1 MIDYMKPYSFSD
13 ILNKWSSDLIQEIYE
28 GINEDKILHALEN
41 DSLSIE
47 DLIALLSPKAVPFL
61 EKMAQK
67 ANQLTRWHFGRTISL
82 YTPIY
87 LSNLCASDCVYCY
100 FASHS
105 GIREKRVTLTEE
117 QIREE
122 CIELS
127 KKGIQT
133 VLLLTGDAPN
143 RVPVEYIEQA
153 VRIAKEYFKSVNVE
167 VYSMDEAHYAQLAHA
182 GTEGV
187 TLYMETYDKDTYDKV
202 HLSGKKKDYLY
213 RLDALERAGRT
224 GIRRLTCGVLLGLS
238 DWRFDVVWLA
248 LHAKYLEK
256 TCWQSVI
263 SLSFPRLKHTPP
275 RFKVPHLVNLEKLVQ
290 IITAMRLFLPY
301 SPFNLSTRES
311 AEVRDHLI
319 PLGITSMSAGSS
331 TRPGGYK
338 VYQDTTTSQRPVL
351 EQFEIDDHRTVEEV
365 VSAIKAQGYDP
376 VWVDFEPGFIKSL

>member
-1 MIDYMKPYSFSD
+1 MRPFSFSD
-13 ILNKWSSDLIQEIYE
+13 ILNKWSTDYIQQLYASV
-28 GINEDKILHALEN
+28 NEDKVLHAIKKET
-41 DSLSIE
+41 LSIE
-47 DLIALLSPKAVPFL
+47 DLIALLSPQALPFL
-61 EKMAQK
+61 EQMAQK
-67 ANQLTRWHFGRTISL
+67 AHRLTRWHFGRTISL
-82 YTPIY
+82 YAPIY

-122 CIELS
+122 CIELN

-143 RVPVEYIEQA
+143 RVPVDYIANA
-153 VRIAKEYFKSVNVE
+153 VRIAKEYFKSVSVE
-167 VYSMDEAHYAQLAHA
+167 VYSMDEKEYTQLAST

-187 TLYMETYDKDTYDKV
+187 TLYMETYNKETYDKV
-202 HLSGKKKDYLY
+202 HLYGKKKDYIY
-213 RLDALERAGRT
+213 RLDALERAGRA
-224 GIRRLTCGVLLGLS
+224 GIRRLTCGALLGLS
-238 DWRFDVVWLA
+238 NWRLDVVWLA

-256 TCWQSVI
+256 VCWQSVI
-263 SLSFPRLKHTPP
+263 SLSFPRLKHTPS
-275 RFKVPHLVNLEKLVQ
+275 RFKVPHLVSLEELVQ

-301 SPFNLSTRES
+301 APFNLSTRES
-311 AEVRDHLI
+311 AEVRNHLI

-338 VYQDTTTSQRPVL
+338 VFQDIIPTQRPVL

-365 VSAIKAQGYDP
+365 VSAIKDRGYDP
-376 VWVDFEPGFIKSL
+376 VWVDFDPGSVRLL

>member
-1 MIDYMKPYSFSD
+1 MEPYSFS
-13 ILNKWSSDLIQEIYE
+13 
-28 GINEDKILHALEN
+28 KILDKWNTEHILRLY
-41 DSLSIE
+41 DSVNEEKIINAIKKEALSID
-47 DLIALLSPKAVPFL
+47 DLIALLSPKATPFL
-61 EKMAQK
+61 EQIAQK
-67 ANQLTRWHFGRTISL
+67 AHRLTRWHFGRTISI
-82 YTPIY
+82 YAPIY

-105 GIREKRVTLTEE
+105 GIREKRVTLAEE

-122 CIELS
+122 CIELN

-143 RVPVEYIEQA
+143 RVPVDYIANA
-153 VRIAKEYFKSVNVE
+153 VRIAKEYFKSVSVE
-167 VYSMDEAHYAQLAHA
+167 VYSMEEKEYAQLAST

-202 HLSGKKKDYLY
+202 HLSGKKRDYTY
-213 RLDALERAGRT
+213 RLDALERAGRA
-224 GIRRLTCGVLLGLS
+224 GIRRLTCGALLGLS
-238 DWRFDVVWLA
+238 NWRLDMVWLA

-263 SLSFPRLKHTPP
+263 SLSFPRLKHTPS
-275 RFKVPHLVNLEKLVQ
+275 RFKVPHLVSLEELVQ

-338 VYQDTTTSQRPVL
+338 VFHDTTTTQRPVL

-365 VSAIKAQGYDP
+365 VQAIKQKGYDP

>member
-1 MIDYMKPYSFSD
+1 MEPYSFAN
-13 ILNKWSSDLIQEIYE
+13 ILNKWNSELINEVYE
-28 GINEDKILHALEN
+28 KTNEDKVLYALGKE
-41 DSLSIE
+41 SLSIE
-47 DLIALLSPKAVPFL
+47 DLIALLSPKALPFL

-67 ANQLTRWHFGRTISL
+67 ANRLTRWHFGRTISI
-82 YTPIY
+82 YAPIY

-117 QIREE
+117 EIRGE
-122 CIELS
+122 CIELN

-133 VLLLTGDAPN
+133 ILLLTGDAPKI
-143 RVPVEYIEQA
+143 VTVDYISQA
-153 VRIAKEYFKSVNVE
+153 VRIAKEYFKSVSIE
-167 VYSMDEAHYAQLAHA
+167 VYSMDEEHYTQLAND

-187 TLYMETYDKDTYDKV
+187 TLYMETYDKETYDKV

-213 RLDALERAGRT
+213 RLDALERAGRA

-238 DWRFDVVWLA
+238 DWRLDVVWLA

-256 TCWQSVI
+256 MCWKSVI
-263 SLSFPRLKHTPP
+263 SLSFPRLKHTPS
-275 RFKVPHLVNLEKLVQ
+275 RFKVPHLVSLQELVQ
-290 IITAMRLFLPY
+290 IITAMRLFMPY

-311 AEVRDHLI
+311 AEVRNHLI

-338 VYQDTTTSQRPVL
+338 IYQNVTDTQRPVL
-351 EQFEIDDHRTVEEV
+351 EQFEIDDHRTVEGV
-365 VSAIKAQGYDP
+365 ISAIKNKGYDP

>member
-1 MIDYMKPYSFSD
+1 MKPYSFSE
-13 ILNKWSSDLIQEIYE
+13 ILDKWNAELIQELYE
-28 GINEDKILHALEN
+28 GINEDKVLHALIK
-41 DSLSIE
+41 DSLSVE

-67 ANQLTRWHFGRTISL
+67 ANRITRWHFGRTISL

-87 LSNLCASDCVYCY
+87 LSNLCASDCLYCF

-117 QIREE
+117 QIRAE
-122 CIELS
+122 CAELS

-133 VLLLTGDAPN
+133 VLLLTGDAPKI
-143 RVPVEYIEQA
+143 VPVDYISQS
-153 VRIAKEYFKSVNVE
+153 VVIAKEYFKSVNVE
-167 VYSMDEAHYAQLAHA
+167 VYSMDEKQYKQLVDA

-187 TLYMETYDKDTYDKV
+187 TLYMETYDKNIYDKV

-213 RLDALERAGRT
+213 RLNALERAGRA
-224 GIRRLTCGVLLGLS
+224 GIRKLTCGVLLGLS
-238 DWRFDVVWLA
+238 NWRFDIVWLA
-248 LHAKYLEK
+248 LHAKYLEN
-256 TCWQSVI
+256 TCWKSVI
-263 SLSFPRLKHTPP
+263 SLSFPRLKHTPS
-275 RFKVPHLVNLEKLVQ
+275 RFQIPYLVCLEELVQ
-290 IITAMRLFLPY
+290 IITAMRLFLPH

-338 VYQDTTTSQRPVL
+338 VFHKTTDTQRPVL
-351 EQFEIDDHRTVEEV
+351 EQFEIDDHRTIEEFVE
-365 VSAIKAQGYDP
+365 AIKNKGYDP
-376 VWVDFEPGFIKSL
+376 VWIDFDPGFIESY

>member
-1 MIDYMKPYSFSD
+1 MKPYSFNETLTQWNANFIQDLYDSVTEEKV
-13 ILNKWSSDLIQEIYE
+13 LNAIKKET
-28 GINEDKILHALEN
+28 
-41 DSLSIE
+41 LSIE

-61 EKMAQK
+61 EQIAQK
-67 ANQLTRWHFGRTISL
+67 AHRLTRWHFGRTISL
-82 YTPIY
+82 YAPIY

-105 GIREKRVTLTEE
+105 GIREKRETLTEE
-117 QIREE
+117 QIKEE
-122 CIELS
+122 CTELS

-143 RVPVEYIEQA
+143 RVPVDFIA
-153 VRIAKEYFKSVNVE
+153 HTVRIAKEYFKSVNIE
-167 VYSMDEAHYAQLAHA
+167 VYSMDEKEYSQLASA

-187 TLYMETYDKDTYDKV
+187 TLYMETYDRETYDKV

-213 RLDALERAGRT
+213 RLDALERAGRA
-224 GIRRLTCGVLLGLS
+224 GIRKLTCGVLLGLS
-238 DWRFDVVWLA
+238 NWRYDIVWLA

-256 TCWQSVI
+256 ACWQSVI
-263 SLSFPRLKHTPP
+263 SLSFPRLKHTPS
-275 RFKVPHLVNLEKLVQ
+275 RFKVPHLVSLEELVQ
-290 IITAMRLFLPY
+290 IITAMRLFLPHA
-301 SPFNLSTRES
+301 PFNLSTRES

-338 VYQDTTTSQRPVL
+338 VFHDTPSTQRPVL

-365 VSAIKAQGYDP
+365 VSAIKNKGYDP
-376 VWVDFEPGFIKSL
+376 VWVDFDPGFIKSL